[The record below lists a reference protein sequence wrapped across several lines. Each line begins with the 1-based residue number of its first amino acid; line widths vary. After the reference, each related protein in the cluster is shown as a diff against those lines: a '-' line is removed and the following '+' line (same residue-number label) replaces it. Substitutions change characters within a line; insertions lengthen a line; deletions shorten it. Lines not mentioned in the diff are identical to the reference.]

1 MDAMQSALEDVKRFR
16 EQFSTAAA
24 QMSSPDLA
32 MQAIVDKTHHQSMM
46 AELRRRAAAG
56 SEEARGCG
64 AMVDHVMRASV
75 MDEAIGIIERRKP
88 RAGDIVDLAMRVN
101 RVPITPAVAPAE
113 QPAPANLDATSHPNT
128 SPPAERQDHPPQSAP
143 TPHE

>member
-88 RAGDIVDLAMRVN
+88 RAGDIVDLAMRSN
-101 RVPITPAVAPAE
+101 GVPITPAVAPAE
-113 QPAPANLDATSHPNT
+113 QPAPAGLDAISRQDT
-128 SPPAERQDHPPQSAP
+128 SPPAKRQDQPPLSAP